1 MGRFMYQHFGD
12 DVPRHIEAE
21 YNRMLRREQYLEE
34 REAEF
39 RAMSADFNAVQ
50 EVMPDPATLPTNEIA
65 DENRRLHDARR
76 DLLPVALEMLR
87 CDYPE
92 GYKLIKDYYFSTDK
106 VNLLYLAEKYGLS
119 KPVVKYRLKLARRK
133 LKSFIIAHEN
143 GE

>member
-1 MGRFMYQHFGD
+1 MGRFIYQHFGD
-12 DVPRHIEAE
+12 DVPRHIEVE

-34 REAEF
+34 REMGF

-65 DENRRLHDARR
+65 DERQRQRNARLNF
-76 DLLPVALEMLR
+76 LPVALEMLR
-87 CDYPE
+87 CDFPE
-92 GYKLIKDYYFSTDK
+92 GYELIKDYYFNKEK
-106 VNLLYLAEKYGLS
+106 VTLLYLVEKYGLT
-119 KPVVKYRLKLARRK
+119 KPVVKYRLKIAREK